1 MRTPAQDRANLKYR
15 EKNREKIA
23 AKRREKYRENPQYDL
38 DRQRKYRKEISDYY
52 KEREPK

>member
-23 AKRREKYRENPQYDL
+23 EKQRKRYYKNVKYQL
-38 DRQRKYRKEISDYY
+38 DRQKKYRKEISDYY
-52 KEREPK
+52 KEREPE